1 MSERRKLRWVIGA
14 AFVALMIAL
23 TAGGHVL
30 ADKEALKYVGCARDV
45 LRGDV
50 HDLIGNY
57 LKYGT
62 YVLFLLPFVAMGL
75 TQWAVLAQAL
85 LALAAAFAAARMVE
99 RMTEDR
105 RSGDI
110 AFVLI
115 LACIPLQQ
123 WVLALYTESFF
134 ASIAVLFLERVT
146 RPGRADIAALLLA
159 IVLVFARPIGLLFV
173 GPALLWMLTDQLHF
187 PFPRKLRNAG
197 YAVVLLLAISLPGIA
212 RDQLAPIVEGHVIC
226 GFPELPDAMDHFH
239 GSSILDAQIS
249 LFRHSPSYATGL
261 FFRRV
266 GSLFTLTRSYYSAA
280 HNAFLAAHYVLFVL
294 ALYGWWRWRTQAMV
308 GLLAVVLMLNT
319 LLVGLTHD
327 EWSGRFLVPLWP
339 LIVFM
344 AALGLWDLWTKR
356 ITRS

>member
-1 MSERRKLRWVIGA
+1 MTERRTLRWVA
-14 AFVALMIAL
+14 AAVFVALVSAL
-23 TAGGHVL
+23 AASGHVL
-30 ADKEALKYVGCARDV
+30 QDKEALKYVGCAQDV

-50 HDLIGNY
+50 HDLLGNY

-62 YVLFLLPFVAMGL
+62 YVLFLLPFVAIGL
-75 TQWAVLAQAL
+75 PQWAVLAQAL
-85 LALAAAFAAARMVE
+85 LAVAAAFAAARMVE
-99 RMTEDR
+99 RITEDR
-105 RSGDI
+105 RAGDI
-110 AFVLI
+110 AFVLL

-134 ASIAVLFLERVT
+134 ASIAVLFLERIT
-146 RPGRADIAALLLA
+146 RPGRADAAGIALGL
-159 IVLVFARPIGLLFV
+159 VLMFARPIGMLIV
-173 GPALLWMLTDQLHF
+173 GPALLWKLADQLPI

-197 YAVVLLLAISLPGIA
+197 YTIVLLIAISLPGIA

-226 GFPELPDAMDHFH
+226 GFPELPDAMDNFH

-249 LFRHSPSYATGL
+249 LFKHSPSYATGL

-266 GSLFTLTRSYYSAA
+266 GSLFTLTRSYYSTA
-280 HNAFLAAHYVLFVL
+280 HNAFLAAHYVLLVL
-294 ALYGWWRWRTQAMV
+294 AFYGWWRWRTQAVV
-308 GLLAVVLMLNT
+308 GLLAVLVLLNA

-339 LIVFM
+339 LFLIM

-356 ITRS
+356 LART